1 MAFQEILLVGLRNF
15 NFLLRKQS
23 DLNILFLAF
32 IIYLYIC
39 LSNAQVLNRPITVGT
54 GLLYFLVYYFITN
67 LQEFELETLWSSIT
81 SHYKLRWLCNLSL
94 DLFVVDNID
103 FVQTLMTTLNKL
115 IWHLDVEQTLI
126 SKLMCDK
133 TKIWYN
139 MKIKNRNNK
148 NSLELAARVV
158 WGGWCTRLVSGP
170 YGVGLLKNI
179 SQGWPSFS
187 CYILYDIGDG

>member
-67 LQEFELETLWSSIT
+67 LQAFELETL
-81 SHYKLRWLCNLSL
+81 
-94 DLFVVDNID
+94 
-103 FVQTLMTTLNKL
+103 
-115 IWHLDVEQTLI
+115 
-126 SKLMCDK
+126 
-133 TKIWYN
+133 
-139 MKIKNRNNK
+139 
-148 NSLELAARVV
+148 
-158 WGGWCTRLVSGP
+158 
-170 YGVGLLKNI
+170 
-179 SQGWPSFS
+179 
-187 CYILYDIGDG
+187 